1 MFSKNIIA
9 LISNKIQYFLCFV
22 QKNHVT
28 YFTVMKEPAF
38 SCLGSMW
45 TSTPTN
51 CAPIVLYEVSIFVL
65 IVGCDAHI
73 APKKFNI
80 IAFSAEKHLASHA
93 GEVASAVCAE
103 VGGVK
108 LSFIRISR
116 KPLSRLRRQLPYRG
130 AHEVS
135 STPTNRARYF
145 YLATTS
151 SASVAPRKEAT
162 SFY

>member
-9 LISNKIQYFLCFV
+9 LISNKIQYFLYFV

-73 APKKFNI
+73 APKKKFNK
-80 IAFSAEKHLASHA
+80 IAFDAEKRLASHA
-93 GEVASAVCAE
+93 GEPTKFHRPLRIVLVTFILRPRPQL
-103 VGGVK
+103 
-108 LSFIRISR
+108 LSLHEKKPRHFTDKKRLHHSSR
-116 KPLSRLRRQLPYRG
+116 
-130 AHEVS
+130 
-135 STPTNRARYF
+135 
-145 YLATTS
+145 
-151 SASVAPRKEAT
+151 
-162 SFY
+162 

>member
-9 LISNKIQYFLCFV
+9 LISNKIQYFLYFV

-38 SCLGSMW
+38 SYLGSMW
-45 TSTPTN
+45 ASTPTN

-73 APKKFNI
+73 APKKFNE
-80 IAFSAEKHLASHA
+80 IAFGAD
-93 GEVASAVCAE
+93 CA
-103 VGGVK
+103 
-108 LSFIRISR
+108 L
-116 KPLSRLRRQLPYRG
+116 
-130 AHEVS
+130 
-135 STPTNRARYF
+135 YF
-145 YLATTS
+145 YFATTS